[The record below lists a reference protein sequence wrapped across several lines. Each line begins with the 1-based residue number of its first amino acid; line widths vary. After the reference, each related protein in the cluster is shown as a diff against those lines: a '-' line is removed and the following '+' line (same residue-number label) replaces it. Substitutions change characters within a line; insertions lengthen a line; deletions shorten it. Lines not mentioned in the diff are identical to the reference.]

1 MTDPIVTEAG
11 AGLGVVAAA
20 PGEPASGADD
30 AGDEAA
36 DVVAG
41 VAAGGASGVS
51 SGVVVGVDIGGTF
64 TDVVVAS
71 TVGTI
76 HVHKVLTTPDDP
88 RRGLRSGVAAA
99 LAGAG
104 SEPASVTRFV
114 HGTTLATNVILQRQG
129 ARVAFVTTAG
139 FGDMVRLGREARV
152 DGERYDLFFEKPVP
166 PVEHELTFE
175 VLERVRADGSALRP
189 LTPVEAVRVASLVA
203 AARPEA
209 VAVCLVNS
217 YANAA
222 HEQAVAE
229 ALRAVLPSSVTVAV
243 SSDIWPELREFE
255 RAMTTVLSAYVAPVM
270 SAYLNGLSET
280 LQELGIT
287 CPVEVIDSAG
297 GVMSASVAA
306 SRPVSTLES
315 GGAAGIMAAAH
326 VGRLTGASDLLS
338 FDMGGTTAK
347 AGIVRD
353 GRPAITHD
361 FQVGG
366 SGSYGHRRAGTGLP
380 LKVPTVDL
388 AEVGAG
394 GGSIAWLDGVGA
406 LSVGPRSA
414 GAVPGPAC
422 YGLGGSD
429 PTVTDA
435 NLVLG
440 FLAPEIAD
448 GVRLSVDAATVAID
462 STLAR
467 PLGLAVVAAAWAVH
481 EIINATMAAAI
492 RVVTVQRGIDPRD
505 FTMIGFGGAGPMH
518 IARLADTFGIERV
531 VVPYAAGVAAAVGL
545 VASDPSVVHVQTR
558 VIAADDARARPDAV
572 ADLLLA
578 LEDRARL
585 DLGVGVDIGV
595 DAGGVGSGG
604 GVVLARTVEMRF
616 VGQAHQLPVDMPG
629 GPVTSQTIEEVTTR
643 FRAGYRQAYGI
654 DLDLPSELVT
664 FRVRVT
670 RPGAGVVAARV
681 EPGPRTRAVPTGTR
695 NAYLAERAVL
705 APVPVF
711 AWRALRPGDHL
722 PGPALVDGS
731 DTTIVVPAGWSAEVD
746 AWSNV
751 VLERTV
757 GRDGGRRHE

>member
-1 MTDPIVTEAG
+1 MTGPALGHGEARRG
-11 AGLGVVAAA
+11 
-20 PGEPASGADD
+20 PA
-30 AGDEAA
+30 
-36 DVVAG
+36 AG
-41 VAAGGASGVS
+41 VAACDAARVAPD
-51 SGVVVGVDIGGTF
+51 VVVGVDIGGTF
-64 TDVVVAS
+64 TDIVVAS
-71 TVGTI
+71 PEAPM

-88 RRGLRSGVAAA
+88 RRGLRSGVMAA
-99 LAGAG
+99 LAGGG
-104 SEPASVTRFV
+104 SEPSAVTRFV
-114 HGTTLATNVILQRQG
+114 HGTTLATNVILQRHG

-139 FGDMVRLGREARV
+139 FGDMLRLGREARV

-166 PVEHELTFE
+166 PVEHQLTFE

-189 LTPVEAVRVASLVA
+189 LTAAEAARVAALVA

-209 VAVCLVNS
+209 VAVCLLNS
-217 YANAA
+217 YANAT
-222 HEQAVAE
+222 HEHAVAA

-243 SSDIWPELREFE
+243 SSEIWPELREFE

-280 LQELGIT
+280 LRELGIT

-306 SRPVSTLES
+306 SRPVATLES
-315 GGAAGIMAAAH
+315 GGAAGIMAATF
-326 VGRLTGASDLLS
+326 VGRLTGATDLLS

-347 AGIVRD
+347 AGIVRG

-366 SGSYGHRRAGTGLP
+366 SGSYGHRRAGTGFP

-406 LSVGPRSA
+406 LNVGPRSA

-440 FLAPEIAD
+440 FLAPEISD
-448 GVRLSVDAATVAID
+448 GVRLSVDAAAAAID
-462 STLAR
+462 SMVAR
-467 PLGLAVVAAAWAVH
+467 PLGLDVVAAAWAVH
-481 EIINATMAAAI
+481 EIVNATMAAAI

-518 IARLADTFGIERV
+518 VARLADTFGIGRV
-531 VVPYAAGVAAAVGL
+531 VVPCAAGVAAAVGL
-545 VASDPSVVHVQTR
+545 VASEPSVVHVQTR
-558 VIAADDARARPDAV
+558 VMTADDARARPDAV
-572 ADLLLA
+572 AALLAA
-578 LEDRARL
+578 LEDRGRF
-585 DLGVGVDIGV
+585 DLGLGG
-595 DAGGVGSGG
+595 AGTGD

-616 VGQAHQLPVDMPG
+616 VGQAHQLPVDFPD
-629 GPVTSQTIEEVTTR
+629 GPVNSRTVEEVITR
-643 FRAGYRQAYGI
+643 FRAGYQQAYGI
-654 DLDLPSELVT
+654 DLDLPAELVT
-664 FRVRVT
+664 FGVRVT
-670 RPGAGVVAARV
+670 RPGAGIVAARL
-681 EPGPRTRAVPTGTR
+681 EPAPGDLAVPAGTR
-695 NAYLAERAVL
+695 LAYLAERAVL

-711 AWRALRPGDHL
+711 AWRELRAGDHL
-722 PGPALVDGS
+722 VGPALFDGP
-731 DTTIVVPAGWSAEVD
+731 DTTIVVPAGWSAMVD
-746 AWSNV
+746 AWCNV
-751 VLERTV
+751 VLEHTV
-757 GRDGGRRHE
+757 DWEVS